1 MADLSKA
8 QNRVPQSDRPTSRRD
23 SIIPSRRNLEAP
35 QRRAASDIRS
45 GTRGDVGGADAL
57 LDMARQLNNTAGA
70 FADRQDVLNNKK
82 NIENTIQGGL
92 DFQGGVVD
100 PTKLT
105 KSLAYRA
112 AVTTSQA
119 EVTVSN
125 WTTETKTGLQE
136 LMTNLSPFDLEGN
149 EKTIS
154 DYIDS
159 QKKKLIVDE
168 DGKTRDFG
176 SPEAA
181 YKIINDLGRK
191 ESELRAAA
199 LEDNQK
205 NVENFAINSVGQA
218 LTARLMNGEPVDL
231 ETSIGSLPPSIRGK
245 GRDVLF
251 ENARLAAN
259 QLEAQG
265 DFARAEQIR
274 AELGDSYRLTSTKA
288 KAPTLVSDGGGVTR
302 DAADSVPTGELPV
315 KGTITSTFQQHQ
327 GRGSKGLDIDG
338 KIGDA
343 VTAPAGGTVKKAGY
357 NAKSGYYV
365 IIDHGNGVES
375 SYSHLSKQ
383 NVKDGE
389 PIASGATL
397 GEIGNSGRVSR
408 MGGGD
413 GSHLHY
419 RVKVNGKDVDPQ
431 AHRFTASAPQVA
443 QASTEGAPLIDAMI
457 NEGEPQV
464 ATTEEPQT
472 PRLIPITEG
481 TVYSLTVEQRALIA
495 SDRENGRTKA
505 EQFAERQENE
515 RFEEGTK
522 QVFEMFVENNPPS
535 PAQIRKFVEDEVI
548 PANVG
553 YQFLQTLQANQ
564 DRVEAKAES
573 AEAKAEDR
581 YAAQTAISLTEKE
594 IDLRA
599 GQGPST
605 LSGFTAMIAT
615 MRSKGELGPPK
626 QQAAAMAG
634 LYSAWEVGRNE
645 VLSRPSYK
653 AYSDAVANLFAPKVG
668 VAGARGQGANPALKA
683 SAMDM
688 YTRLTTKEGMTGP
701 AAYAEVRKQ
710 YATNTDTTA
719 LSTVQTRKKELEA
732 ERGK

>member
-8 QNRVPQSDRPTSRRD
+8 QTRVPQSDRQTSRRD
-23 SIIPSRRNLEAP
+23 SIIPSRRNIEAP
-35 QRRAASDIRS
+35 QRRAAADIRS
-45 GTRGDVGGADAL
+45 GTRGDTGGADAL
-57 LDMARQLNNTAGA
+57 LDMARQLNGTANA
-70 FADRQDVLNNKK
+70 FADRQGVLDKK
-82 NIENTIQGGL
+82 NNIENTIQGGL

-100 PTKLT
+100 PEKLT

-112 AVTTSQA
+112 AVTSSQA

-136 LMTNLSPFDLEGN
+136 LMTTLSPFDLEGN

-154 DYIDS
+154 DYIDA
-159 QKKKLIVDE
+159 QKKNLIVDE

-181 YKIINDLGRK
+181 YKVINDLARR

-218 LTARLMNGEPVDL
+218 LTTRLMNGEPVDF
-231 ETSIGSLPPSIRGK
+231 ETTIGALPASIRGK

-259 QLEAQG
+259 QLEAKG
-265 DFARAEQIR
+265 KFARADQIR
-274 AELGDSYRLTSTKA
+274 LELGDSYRLTSTKA
-288 KAPTLVSDGGGVTR
+288 ETPALVSDGGGVTR
-302 DAADSVPTGELPV
+302 NAADSVPTGELPA
-315 KGTITSTFQQHQ
+315 KGAITNTYTQHQ

-357 NAKSGYYV
+357 DAKSGYYV

-375 SYSHLSKQ
+375 SYSHLNKFS
-383 NVKDGE
+383 VKEGDT
-389 PIASGATL
+389 IASGVTL
-397 GEIGNSGRVSR
+397 GEIGNSGRVSKS
-408 MGGGD
+408 GGGD

-419 RVKVNGKDVDPQ
+419 RVKVKGKDVDPQ
-431 AHRFTASAPQVA
+431 THRYTASTPRAAPA
-443 QASTEGAPLIDAMI
+443 ATGGMPLVDAMFS
-457 NEGEPQV
+457 EGEPQV
-464 ATTEEPQT
+464 AAVEEPQT

-495 SDRENGRTKA
+495 SDREAGRSKA
-505 EQFAERQENE
+505 EQFAEKQENE
-515 RFEEGTK
+515 RFEQGTK
-522 QVFEMFVENNPPS
+522 QVFAMFVENNPPS
-535 PAQIRKFVEDEVI
+535 PEQIRKFVEDGDI

-553 YQFLQTLQANQ
+553 YQFIQTLQANA
-564 DRVEAKAES
+564 DRVEAKADS
-573 AEAKAEDR
+573 AQAKAEEN
-581 YAAQTAISLTEKE
+581 YATKTAIALTEEE
-594 IDLRA
+594 INLRA

-605 LSGFTAMIAT
+605 PAGFWAMIAT
-615 MRSKGELGPPK
+615 KRARGELGPAK
-626 QQAAAMAG
+626 QEPAALAG
-634 LYSAWEVGRNE
+634 LYSAWEAGRNE

-653 AYSDAVANLFAPKVG
+653 AYGDAVANLFAPKTG
-668 VAGARGQGANPALKA
+668 VAGARGAGANPSLKA
-683 SAMDM
+683 AAMDE
-688 YTRLTTKEGMTGP
+688 YTRLTTKEGMSGP
-701 AAYAEVRKQ
+701 AAFAEVRKK

-719 LSTVQTRKKELEA
+719 LSSVQARKKALEA

>member
-8 QNRVPQSDRPTSRRD
+8 QTRVALSDRPTARRN
-23 SIIPSRRNLEAP
+23 SIIPSRRDTEAP
-35 QRRAASDIRS
+35 QRRAANDIRS
-45 GTRGDVGGADAL
+45 GSRGDTGGADAL
-57 LDMARQLNNTAGA
+57 MDMARQLSGTANALGN
-70 FADRQDVLNNKK
+70 RQDALNNKK

-100 PTKLT
+100 PAKLT
-105 KSLAYRA
+105 ESLAYRA

-154 DYIDS
+154 DYIDA

-218 LTARLMNGEPVDL
+218 LTTRLMNGEPVDL
-231 ETSIGSLPPSIRGK
+231 ETTIGALPPSIRGK

-265 DFARAEQIR
+265 EFARADQIR
-274 AELGDSYRLTSTKA
+274 AELGDSYRITSKKA
-288 KAPTLVSDGGGVTR
+288 EAPTLVSDGGGVTR
-302 DAADSVPTGELPV
+302 DAADSIPTGQLPV
-315 KGTITSTFQQHQ
+315 SGTITSTFNQHQ

-357 NAKSGYYV
+357 DAKSGYYV

-383 NVKDGE
+383 NVKDGDT
-389 PIASGATL
+389 IASGVTL

-408 MGGGD
+408 RGGSD

-431 AHRFTASAPQVA
+431 AHRFTASAPRVA
-443 QASTEGAPLIDAMI
+443 QADPGGTPLIDAMMAT
-457 NEGEPQV
+457 EGEPQTFV
-464 ATTEEPQT
+464 EEPQT

-481 TVYSLTVEQRALIA
+481 TVYSLTVDQRALIA
-495 SDRENGRTKA
+495 SDRETGLAKA
-505 EQFAERQENE
+505 EQFADRQENE

-522 QVFEMFVENNPPS
+522 QVFAMFVENNPPS
-535 PAQIRKFVEDEVI
+535 PAQIRKFVEDGDI

-564 DRVEAKAES
+564 DRLEAKVNS
-573 AEAKAEDR
+573 AEAKAEDS
-581 YAAQTAISLTEKE
+581 YAAQTAIALTEEE
-594 IDLRA
+594 INLRA

-605 LSGFTAMIAT
+605 LTGFPQMIAQK
-615 MRSKGELGPPK
+615 RARGELGPPK
-626 QQAAAMAG
+626 QQATNMAS
-634 LYSAWEVGRNE
+634 LYSAWTAGRAE
-645 VLSRPSYK
+645 VLSRPSYQTYG
-653 AYSDAVANLFAPKVG
+653 AAVAKLFDAGSGVSAVRGKV
-668 VAGARGQGANPALKA
+668 ADPALKA
-683 SAMDM
+683 SAMDE
-688 YTRLTTKEGMTGP
+688 YTRLTTKEGMSGP
-701 AAYAEVRKQ
+701 QAFAEVKKRFAP
-710 YATNTDTTA
+710 ATTTSA
-719 LSTVQTRKKELEA
+719 LSSVQTRRQEMEK